1 MSNVPPFG
9 ILNTVKFQLQAQKE
23 TPFGMARA
31 GVLELPHGII
41 ETPIFMPVGTLASV
55 KAMLPHELEELGAQ
69 IILNNAFHLHLR
81 PGAEV
86 VKSAGGLHRFQ
97 NWNRP
102 ILTDSGGFQVF
113 SLAKIRKVTDEG
125 VHFQSPVDGSKHFF
139 TPESVIELEEALGP
153 DIGMILDDVIALP
166 ATFDDTAKA
175 MRRSV
180 AWAARAAKHRSR
192 DDQSIFGIV
201 QGGLH
206 EELRRESADALVQIG
221 FDGYA
226 IGGLAVGE
234 TSDQMDEMVARIAP
248 MLPQEQPRYLM
259 GVGTP
264 RDLEAGVLRGVDMFD
279 CVLPT
284 RLARHNVGIVSA
296 EEPVGIAGGFQNLN
310 LVKAIH
316 KHDFSPLDAR
326 CSCFVCQSYSRAYL
340 HHLCKCGE
348 IAGARLLT
356 YHNLWFYQR
365 WMRRLRAWILDS

>member
-1 MSNVPPFG
+1 M
-9 ILNTVKFQLQAQKE
+9 KFQLQAQKE
-23 TPFGMARA
+23 TPFGIARA
-31 GVLELPHGII
+31 GVLELPHGKI
-41 ETPIFMPVGTLASV
+41 ETPVFMPVGTLASV

-81 PGAEV
+81 PGAET
-86 VKSAGGLHRFQ
+86 VKSAGGLHKFQ
-97 NWNRP
+97 NWNKP

-166 ATFDDTAKA
+166 ATFDATAKA

-192 DDQSIFGIV
+192 ADQSIFGIV

-206 EELRRESADALVQIG
+206 EELRRECADALVQIG

-234 TSDQMDEMVARIAP
+234 TSDQMDEMVGRVTP
-248 MLPQEQPRYLM
+248 MLPPEQPRYLM

-284 RLARHNVGIVSA
+284 RLARHNVAIISA
-296 EEPVGIAGGFQNLN
+296 EETSGIAGGFQNLN
-310 LVKAIH
+310 MLKAVH
-316 KHDFSPLDAR
+316 KNDFSPLDSR
-326 CSCFVCQSYSRAYL
+326 CSCFVCQNYSRAYV
-340 HHLCKCGE
+340 HHLSKCSE

-356 YHNLWFYQR
+356 YHNLWFYQK
-365 WMRRLRAWILDS
+365 WMRRLREWILQ

>member
-1 MSNVPPFG
+1 M
-9 ILNTVKFQLQAQKE
+9 KFQLLAEKQ
-23 TPFGMARA
+23 TPFGTARA
-31 GVLELPHGII
+31 GLLELPHGVI
-41 ETPIFMPVGTLASV
+41 ETPVFMPVGTLASV

-81 PGAEV
+81 PGASV
-86 VKSAGGLHRFQ
+86 VKEAGGLHRFQ

-166 ATFDDTAKA
+166 ATFEATAKA

-180 AWAARAAKHRSR
+180 AWAGRAAKHRSR
-192 DDQSIFGIV
+192 ADQSIFGIV
-201 QGGLH
+201 QGGLFPD
-206 EELRRESADALVQIG
+206 LRRECADALVGIG

-234 TSDQMDEMVARIAP
+234 TSEQMDEMVGQVAP
-248 MLPQEQPRYLM
+248 MLPTDKPRYLM

-264 RDLEAGVLRGVDMFD
+264 RDLEANVLRGVDMFD

-284 RLARHNVGIVSA
+284 RLARHNVGIISA
-296 EEPVGIAGGFQNLN
+296 REPVGIAGGFENVNL
-310 LVKAIH
+310 LKAVH
-316 KHDFSPLDAR
+316 KHDFSPLDAQ
-326 CSCFVCQSYSRAYL
+326 CSCFVCQNYSRAYL
-340 HHLCKCGE
+340 YHLSKCGE

-365 WMRRLRAWILDS
+365 WMRKLRAWILEG